1 MSEPSEWAKA
11 EARELFDE
19 SFIHDVGCDA
29 LPERGGQACDCWI
42 GEKIAAAEAAL
53 EEAAQRERHA
63 CHEAVDGRRLISA
76 HIGPLF
82 NAGWNGAIKEA
93 KVTIEARGEMRKP

>member
-63 CHEAVDGRRLISA
+63 CYEIANLQNEGTIAASLYRGWSRAKELIVA
-76 HIGPLF
+76 RI
-82 NAGWNGAIKEA
+82 A
-93 KVTIEARGEMRKP
+93 ARGEMRT